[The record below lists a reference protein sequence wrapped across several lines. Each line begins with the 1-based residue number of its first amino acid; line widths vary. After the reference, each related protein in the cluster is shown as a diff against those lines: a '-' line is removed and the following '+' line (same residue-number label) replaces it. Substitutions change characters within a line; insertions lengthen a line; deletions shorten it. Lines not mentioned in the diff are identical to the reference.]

1 MAEIRVV
8 VIDDHPL
15 FRAGVTHTLRRDSSI
30 EVVGEGCSASD
41 AVEQAQQHRPDV
53 MVLDMNMP
61 GGGITALRGVLACS
75 PQVKPL
81 MLTGIV
87 DDEQVSFAMQ
97 QGAWGYVLKG
107 VSGTELI
114 RTLRVI
120 HGGERYVSPALAAR
134 LFAAVP
140 AAPAKAAP
148 DVFASLTAREEQ
160 VLALIVEGL
169 SNKEIGGRLLLSEKT
184 VKHYLTIVLDKLH
197 VRTRVQAALLAYS
210 KFGRVSGAAHTPS
223 YAAGAARSPSY
234 ARA

>member
-1 MAEIRVV
+1 MAEIRVA

-15 FRAGVTHTLRRDSSI
+15 FRAGVIQTLRNEPNI
-30 EVVGEGCSASD
+30 TVVGEGGSTAE
-41 AVEQAQQHRPDV
+41 AVKLAEEQRPDIL
-53 MVLDMNMP
+53 MLDMSMP
-61 GGGITALRGVLACS
+61 GGGIAAINGVLARA

-81 MLTGIV
+81 MLTGV
-87 DDEQVSFAMQ
+87 VEDEQVSSAMQ
-97 QGAWGYVLKG
+97 RGAWGYVLKG

-114 RTLRVI
+114 QTLRVI

-169 SNKEIGGRLLLSEKT
+169 SNKEIGGRLVLSEKT

-197 VRTRVQAALLAYS
+197 VRSRVQAALLGYS
-210 KFGRVSGAAHTPS
+210 KFGQVAGAAHTPL
-223 YAAGAARSPSY
+223 YVAGTARAPSY